1 MHAVSLLAEVYAS
14 SAKQGEAVL
23 QKLSARADCV
33 WAHYC
38 TDMSDSSLPPILKL
52 AG

>member
-1 MHAVSLLAEVYAS
+1 MHAVSLLAEVHAS

-23 QKLSARADCV
+23 QKLSAKADCV

-38 TDMSDSSLPPILKL
+38 MDVSDSSLPPIFKP